1 MFNKNEIE
9 VRFNE
14 HIYGK
19 ELRHICEVYPIISA
33 RKTEKSW
40 WKIMKAHYD
49 VLFSDKR
56 KDFTGTA
63 PTIKYCP
70 GIYDFTNYG
79 YIVPAWQD
87 FQFWVNDNGDVEWEV
102 PPNMANVDNI
112 RIHPK
117 EQMGSSPILGET
129 ANCILTLIAP
139 WYISTPKGTSVM
151 VTKPFYHYSNDFDV
165 CPGVLDTDI
174 DSNGNHIVDVF
185 MRFNVRNKIIHIKA
199 GEPLVQI
206 MPFKRTNWTLK
217 HVELDDLPIWV
228 KDDNIKLQ
236 TRFASRTD
244 DKNSMTK
251 YRHDDSDKQFETNT
265 NKKFD

>member
-1 MFNKNEIE
+1 MFNNNKIQ
-9 VRFNE
+9 VGFNE

-19 ELRHICEVYPIISA
+19 ELRHICDVYPIISA
-33 RKTEKSW
+33 RKREKSW
-40 WKIMKAHYD
+40 WKIMKSHYD
-49 VLFSDKR
+49 IFFADRGISTR
-56 KDFTGTA
+56 KDFKGTA

-70 GIYDFTNYG
+70 GIYDFINYG

-102 PPNMANVDNI
+102 PPQMANVDNV

-117 EQMGSSPILGET
+117 EQVDASPILGET

-139 WYISTPKGTSVM
+139 WYIGTPKGTSVM
-151 VTKPFYHYSNDFDV
+151 VCKPFYDYSNDFDV

-174 DSNGNHIVDVF
+174 QANGNHIVDIF
-185 MRFNVRNKIIHIKA
+185 MRFNVRNKVIEIKA
-199 GEPLVQI
+199 GQPLVQI
-206 MPFKRTNWTLK
+206 MPFKRTNWKLE
-217 HVELDDLPIWV
+217 HVEFDKIPLWV
-228 KDDNIKLQ
+228 QDDNIKLS

-244 DKNSMTK
+244 DKNSMTN
-251 YRHDDSDKQFETNT
+251 YRHTDT